1 MDYSRKKTY
10 EHNWQP
16 EMGLVITSRKLLI
29 FILISVKGDWA
40 WKQK

>member
-10 EHNWQP
+10 EYNWQP
-16 EMGLVITSRKLLI
+16 EMGLVITSRKLFI